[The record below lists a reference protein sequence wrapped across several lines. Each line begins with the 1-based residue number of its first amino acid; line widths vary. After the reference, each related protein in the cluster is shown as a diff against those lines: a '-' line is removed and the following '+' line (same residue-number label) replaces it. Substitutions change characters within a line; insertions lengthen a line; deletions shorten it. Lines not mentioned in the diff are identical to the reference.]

1 MDYASYL
8 QLDRLLA
15 AQSLESEKAGRPA
28 HDEMLFIIVHQ
39 THELWFKQVLYEL
52 DGVQERLAG
61 PELEDREVSAVA
73 RSLERVLAVFRT
85 LVAQLDVLETM
96 TPLDFLEFRDL
107 LTPASGFQ
115 SEQFRLVEAR
125 LGLPRAARLAYNGRD
140 YDQRLGEDARA
151 SVRSAEDGPTLFGQI
166 ERWLE
171 RTPFMAMGDYD
182 FRTAYQEALEAG
194 LASEAEII
202 HAQPDMAEDQRAAQL
217 EGLDRSRALFDALLD
232 PDRHAELVAEGEWR
246 MAQPA
251 LQAALFIMLY
261 RDEPALQQPFR
272 LLSLLMDVDETMS
285 FWRHRHALMAQ
296 RMIGRRVGTG
306 GSSGH
311 AYLAGAAARH
321 RVFGDLFA
329 LVTFLLPRSARPKLP
344 DPVRAAMA
352 YRYAEGGAEAG

>member
-8 QLDRLLA
+8 KLDQILA
-15 AQSLESEKAGRPA
+15 AQALESVKAGRPA

-52 DGVQERLAG
+52 DAVQARLAG
-61 PELEDREVSAVA
+61 PVLEDREVSAVA
-73 RSLERVLAVFRT
+73 RSLDRVLEIFKL

-115 SEQFRLVEAR
+115 SEQFRMVEAR
-125 LGLPRAARLAYNGRD
+125 LGLPRATRLSYDGRD
-140 YDQRLGEDARA
+140 YDQRLPHDARA
-151 SVRSAEDGPTLFGQI
+151 RVQAAEATDTLFSQI
-166 ERWLE
+166 ETWLE
-171 RTPFMAMGDYD
+171 RTPFMAMGDFD
-182 FRTAYQEALEAG
+182 FRDAYREALEAG
-194 LASEAEII
+194 LAAEAEII
-202 HAQPDMAEDQRAAQL
+202 GAQADLPADQRETQL
-217 EGLDRSRALFDALLD
+217 AGLEKSRALFDALLD
-232 PDRHAELVAEGEWR
+232 PERHEALVREGEWR

-272 LLSLLMDVDETMS
+272 LLSLLMDVDEAMS

-329 LVTFLLPRSARPKLP
+329 LVTFLLPRSARPTLP
-344 DPVRAAMA
+344 EAVRAAMA
-352 YRYAEGGAEAG
+352 YRYAAHSVETP